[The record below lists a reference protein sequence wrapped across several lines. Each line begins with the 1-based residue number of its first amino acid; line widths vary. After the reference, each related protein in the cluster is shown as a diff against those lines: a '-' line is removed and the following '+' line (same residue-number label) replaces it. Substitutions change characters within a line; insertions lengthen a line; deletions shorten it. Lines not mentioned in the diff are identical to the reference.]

1 MSTTRRSKAA
11 ILSIA
16 LAFASVAINATAAD
30 GLNERSSAPA
40 TQATQATPLD
50 MHDFLPVHLS
60 VESSYA
66 FYDGTESASS
76 ASAGAPRALIVG
88 ATNARERE

>member
-16 LAFASVAINATAAD
+16 LAFASVAINAPAAE
-30 GLNERSSAPA
+30 GLNEHSSAP
-40 TQATQATPLD
+40 ATQATPLD

-60 VESSYA
+60 AESSYA